1 MFEKRRPP
9 QPNENS
15 YQVAVRLHYIRRR
28 LELSQFT
35 IEAHQRA
42 AILRR
47 QLDAELDD
55 LDRQEGAS

>member
-1 MFEKRRPP
+1 MLGKRRPP

-15 YQVAVRLHYIRRR
+15 YQVLVALHYIRRR

-35 IEAHQRA
+35 IETRQRA

-47 QLDAELDD
+47 QLDTELDE
-55 LDRQEGAS
+55 LDRQERA